1 MFSAFHT
8 RCTMRLHKCTIAVLG
23 KNFIEMSNKTVTS
36 EERKER
42 RYQRRKAA
50 REAKRREKIG
60 KYDDFERVASLN
72 SLYEAATEAAKGVTW
87 KASVQR
93 YHASLLFNISNTRAD
108 LLAGK
113 DIRRGFICFT
123 ICERGKLRNIKSVHF
138 SERVVQKSF
147 CTNVLYPTFTRGL
160 IYDNGASQEGKGT
173 HFALRRLKT
182 HLRRHFRKYGR
193 EGGILLIGFSDYFG
207 NAQHEAL
214 FSLYDEVFTDPRIIA
229 LGKAFISAFGE
240 IGLGLGSETSQL
252 NAVRLPNKADH
263 YAKEVLRLRGYA
275 RFMDD
280 TYAIHQDIKYLEFCL
295 EALRVIYADH
305 GIIVNEKK
313 TKIVDL
319 KHGFTYLK
327 TRFYITE
334 TGRIIAKPC
343 RESITRER
351 RKLKKQAKLVES
363 GVLTFDA
370 VRCSYASHIGSLQH
384 RNAYRTIQS
393 MNRLF
398 NRLFIEQWKGDQE
411 HEQTDNEDQ
420 RTDRGR
426 DQGPAATPHS
436 DGL

>member
-1 MFSAFHT
+1 M
-8 RCTMRLHKCTIAVLG
+8 
-23 KNFIEMSNKTVTS
+23 TS

-60 KYDDFERVASLN
+60 KDDVYERVASDN
-72 SLYEAATEAAKGVTW
+72 SLYEAANEAAKGVTW

-147 CTNVLYPTFTRGL
+147 CTNVLYPTFTCGL

-193 EGGILLIGFSDYFG
+193 EGGILLIDFSDYFG

-263 YAKEVLRLRGYA
+263 YAKEVLRIHGYA

-280 TYAIHQDIKYLEFCL
+280 TYAIHQDIKYIEFCL
-295 EALRVIYADH
+295 ASLRVIYADH
-305 GIIVNEKK
+305 GIVVNEKK

-351 RKLKKQAKLVES
+351 RKLKKQAKLVEA

-370 VRCSYASHIGSLQH
+370 VRCSYASHIGGLQH

>member
-1 MFSAFHT
+1 MHVLRVSYPLYYAAN
-8 RCTMRLHKCTIAVLG
+8 KCTIAVLG
-23 KNFIEMSNKTVTS
+23 KNLIEKSNKAVTS

-72 SLYEAATEAAKGVTW
+72 SLYEAANEAAKGVTW

-93 YHASLLFNISNTRAD
+93 YHASLLFNISKTRAD

-147 CTNVLYPTFTRGL
+147 CTNVLYPTFTHGL

-193 EGGILLIGFSDYFG
+193 EGGILLIDFSDYFG

-214 FSLYDEVFTDPRIIA
+214 FSIYDEQFTDPRIIA
-229 LGKAFISAFGE
+229 LGKAFISAFGDK
-240 IGLGLGSETSQL
+240 GLGLGSETSQI
-252 NAVRLPNKADH
+252 NAVRLPNRADH
-263 YAKEVLRLRGYA
+263 YAKEVLNIRGYG

-280 TYAIHQDIKYLEFCL
+280 THAIHQDMKYLEFCL
-295 EALRVIYADH
+295 DRLREIYASL
-305 GIIVNEKK
+305 GIVINEKK

-327 TRFYITE
+327 THAFTSQ
-334 TGRIIAKPC
+334 KP
-343 RESITRER
+343 
-351 RKLKKQAKLVES
+351 A
-363 GVLTFDA
+363 
-370 VRCSYASHIGSLQH
+370 GSL
-384 RNAYRTIQS
+384 
-393 MNRLF
+393 
-398 NRLFIEQWKGDQE
+398 
-411 HEQTDNEDQ
+411 
-420 RTDRGR
+420 
-426 DQGPAATPHS
+426 
-436 DGL
+436 